1 MGVRGALIAGL
12 VALSAPTAA
21 AQKADTPPAAPTP
34 RSNVTIIP
42 APPRGPSFWAEAE
55 RVRTVD
61 IPQWAKDAG
70 HNGSATYTATVG
82 ADGKLVALKLRVS
95 SRSEAIDA
103 AVKARAE
110 TLAYR
115 PATDKDGNPVAG
127 SVNIRMGYARYD
139 RDSPGGGIE
148 TYTCGDLVREYDW
161 FNVANDGI
169 LTGFAPRTAFHT
181 LGARWRMEQ
190 GLPLDEAS
198 MDADI
203 EARME
208 MWPKLLEKCRNH
220 PDRLLLVEI
229 EYPETYRRLVD
240 SY

>member
-1 MGVRGALIAGL
+1 MRAALL
-12 VALSAPTAA
+12 TALLALAASAS
-21 AQKADTPPAAPTP
+21 AQRADTPPTAQAPSPNLT
-34 RSNVTIIP
+34 VIP
-42 APPRGPSFWAEAE
+42 APPPGASFWAQAE
-55 RVRTVD
+55 QVRTVD

-70 HNGSATYTATVG
+70 HNGSAAYTATVG

-110 TLAYR
+110 TLSYQ

-127 SVNIRMGYARYD
+127 PVIIRMGYARYD
-139 RDSPGGGIE
+139 KDSPGGGID

-161 FNVANDGI
+161 FYAANDGL
-169 LTGFAPRTAFHT
+169 LTGFAPRTAFNT
-181 LGARWRMEQ
+181 LGARWRIEQ
-190 GLPLDEAS
+190 GQPLDEAS
-198 MDADI
+198 VDADI
-203 EARME
+203 EARMD

-220 PDRLLLVEI
+220 PEQLLLGEI
-229 EYPETYRRLVD
+229 DYPETYRRLVD

>member
-1 MGVRGALIAGL
+1 MMRGALL
-12 VALSAPTAA
+12 ALLALAASAS
-21 AQKADTPPAAPTP
+21 AQQVDTPPTTSTP
-34 RSNVTIIP
+34 NSNLTIIP
-42 APPRGPSFWAEAE
+42 APPPGASFWAQAE

-70 HNGSATYTATVG
+70 HNGSAAYTATVG
-82 ADGKLVALKLRVS
+82 ADGKLVALKLRIS

-110 TLAYR
+110 TLSYQ
-115 PATDKDGNPVAG
+115 PATDKDGNPAAG
-127 SVNIRMGYARYD
+127 PVNIRMGYARYD
-139 RDSPGGGIE
+139 KDSPGGGID
-148 TYTCGDLVREYDW
+148 TYTCGDLVREYVW
-161 FNVANDGI
+161 FNAANDGL

-181 LGARWRMEQ
+181 LGARWRIEQ
-190 GLPLDEAS
+190 GQPLDEAS

-203 EARME
+203 EARMD
-208 MWPKLLEKCRNH
+208 MWPKLLEKCRKH
-220 PDRLLLVEI
+220 PERLLLGEI

>member
-1 MGVRGALIAGL
+1 MVRAAW
-12 VALSAPTAA
+12 LSALLALATSASAQQVDTRPTTS
-21 AQKADTPPAAPTP
+21 TPS
-34 RSNVTIIP
+34 SNLTNIP
-42 APPRGPSFWAEAE
+42 APPPGASFWAQAE
-55 RVRTVD
+55 KVRTVD

-70 HNGSATYTATVG
+70 HNGSAAYTATVG
-82 ADGKLVALKLRVS
+82 ADGKLVALNLRVS

-110 TLAYR
+110 TLSYR

-127 SVNIRMGYARYD
+127 PVNIRMGYARYD
-139 RDSPGGGIE
+139 KDSPGGGID

-161 FNVANDGI
+161 FNAANDG
-169 LTGFAPRTAFHT
+169 LFTGFAPRTAFHT
-181 LGARWRMEQ
+181 LGARWRIEQ
-190 GLPLDEAS
+190 GQPLDEAS

-203 EARME
+203 EARMD
-208 MWPKLLEKCRNH
+208 MWPMLLEKCRNH
-220 PDRLLLVEI
+220 PGRLLLGEI